1 MADDYFQLFLSTAS
15 QVNKETIQE
24 CENRINTWVNL
35 RKQWINHYKDEIPL
49 LLKEK
54 RNELLMAVRFTECYQ
69 TISWI
74 EFLALSGGY
83 YIAIRELRSILE
95 AIIQAFYIDMKYP
108 KISIEGKLAILMEFL
123 DVGRRESFGRA
134 LIKRANPPNSQNIQ
148 ALYGQLCEFV
158 HPSLEQVTRIL
169 GSPDSDKKI
178 IELMAPIFDKQLFEQ
193 CCQFSEEVIMHV
205 IKINDSF
212 VKAIRSHI

>member
-1 MADDYFQLFLSTAS
+1 MADDYFQLFLSTAT
-15 QVNKETIQE
+15 QVKEETIQE

-35 RKQWINHYKDEIPL
+35 REKWRNHYNDEIPL

-74 EFLALSGGY
+74 EFLALSVGY

-95 AIIQAFYIDMKYP
+95 AIIQAYYIDMKYP
-108 KISIEGKLAILMEFL
+108 KISIEGKLAILKEFL

-134 LIKRANPPNSQNIQ
+134 LINRANPPNNHNIQ

-169 GSPDSDKKI
+169 ESPDSDRRI
-178 IELMAPIFDKQLFEQ
+178 VELMAPIFDKQLFEQ
-193 CCQFSEEVIMHV
+193 CCHYSEEVISHV
-205 IKINDSF
+205 IKINDNF
-212 VKAIRSHI
+212 VRAIQPLI